1 MEIIVDDPIFYHK
14 MRRAVDFDA
23 TTDNMIRLSFTK
35 AGSGSNRE
43 SIDIFLDD
51 YVITEAPLPIPEDKG
66 PMRASLKV
74 APKAMRVIATD
85 TLLHS

>member
-1 MEIIVDDPIFYHK
+1 

-35 AGSGSNRE
+35 AGTATPLE
-43 SIDIFLDD
+43 SIDIYLDD

-74 APKAMRVIATD
+74 APKAMRVIAVD